1 MLVAQPN
8 SDYCFVCG
16 RKNARGLHMQF
27 YDDGENQV
35 IAHYTVPE
43 AFQGYPGLV
52 HGGILSAMLDEVVG
66 RVALIGDHHHFM
78 MTVKLEVKFRHP
90 VPVNTPLR
98 LVGER
103 VKIRGRI
110 GQACGRV
117 ELPDG
122 TIAVEASLVLAD
134 IPEPY
139 RQADPVALGWRVDT

>member
-1 MLVAQPN
+1 MNLQPS

-16 RKNARGLHMQF
+16 RKNTHGLHMQF
-27 YDDGENQV
+27 YDDGQDKV
-35 IAHYTVPE
+35 VSDYTVCEP
-43 AFQGYPGLV
+43 FQGYPGLV

-110 GQACGRV
+110 GQACGRI

-134 IPEPY
+134 IPEPF
-139 RQADPVALGWRVDT
+139 RQDDPAALGWRVDE